1 MAERGMQSVECDFI
15 FTLVCCV
22 YFYHVFDCSYEIQ
35 LCEDVRR
42 KGLGKF
48 LMQILELM
56 AFKYAILMCV
66 FHLDIFRLTNQLRLC
81 RITHIRTVGSNFF
94 LISCSPAHKVTVI
107 IRLTAYNNVTSHNVT

>member
-1 MAERGMQSVECDFI
+1 MGRHYTPQDRVVPADASITGCDSTPPSHVFHLAFVLTVRISRDECPWQRGMQSVECDFV
-15 FTLVCCV
+15 FTLVCRV

-56 AFKYAILMCV
+56 AFKYA
-66 FHLDIFRLTNQLRLC
+66 
-81 RITHIRTVGSNFF
+81 
-94 LISCSPAHKVTVI
+94 SPDVCF
-107 IRLTAYNNVTSHNVT
+107 SS